1 LNVRRLAWA
10 LLAIV
15 ALIAGCGGA
24 SPMPTSTPERATLTR
39 VPEAGVDYVAIIGDS
54 YTSGSPIGGHGPHS
68 WPALVAAKL
77 KEQHIDMDPVV
88 GAVGASGY
96 VAPGHKRAG
105 TFLDQVHRT
114 VGTND
119 KLVVLFG
126 SRNDATVPADQLTPA
141 VHTTLA
147 KAKQMAPNA
156 KFLVISPIWP
166 DAHPSGGILQA
177 RDILRAEAAA
187 IGATFVDPIAE
198 AWFWDRPDLIGA
210 DGKHPTND
218 GHVYMADRIAPVMA
232 QLL

>member
-1 LNVRRLAWA
+1 MA
-10 LLAIV
+10 
-15 ALIAGCGGA
+15 
-24 SPMPTSTPERATLTR
+24 
-39 VPEAGVDYVAIIGDS
+39 
-54 YTSGSPIGGHGPHS
+54 PI
-68 WPALVAAKL
+68 
-77 KEQHIDMDPVV
+77 V

-119 KLVVLFG
+119 QLVVVFG

-141 VHTTLA
+141 VHATLA
-147 KAKQMAPNA
+147 KAKEMAPNA
-156 KFLVISPIWP
+156 KFLIISPIWP
-166 DAHPSGGILQA
+166 DSHPSDGILQA

-187 IGATFVDPIAE
+187 IGATFIDPIAE

-210 DGKHPTND
+210 DGKHPTNE

>member
-1 LNVRRLAWA
+1 
-10 LLAIV
+10 
-15 ALIAGCGGA
+15 
-24 SPMPTSTPERATLTR
+24 
-39 VPEAGVDYVAIIGDS
+39 
-54 YTSGSPIGGHGPHS
+54 
-68 WPALVAAKL
+68 
-77 KEQHIDMDPVV
+77 
-88 GAVGASGY
+88 
-96 VAPGHKRAG
+96 
-105 TFLDQVHRT
+105 
-114 VGTND
+114 
-119 KLVVLFG
+119 LVVLFG

>member
-1 LNVRRLAWA
+1 MTRRMT
-10 LLAIV
+10 I
-15 ALIAGCGGA
+15 IA
-24 SPMPTSTPERATLTR
+24 
-39 VPEAGVDYVAIIGDS
+39 AGVLFGATTMAAAAPQAPVPAGACDRVCLTGIADRYLA
-54 YTSGSPIGGHGPHS
+54 
-68 WPALVAAKL
+68 ALVA
-77 KEQHIDMDPVV
+77 HDP
-88 GAVGASGY
+88 SK
-96 VAPGHKRAG
+96 AP
-105 TFLDQVHRT
+105 
-114 VGTND
+114 
-119 KLVVLFG
+119 
-126 SRNDATVPADQLTPA
+126 
-141 VHTTLA
+141 
-147 KAKQMAPNA
+147 MAPNA